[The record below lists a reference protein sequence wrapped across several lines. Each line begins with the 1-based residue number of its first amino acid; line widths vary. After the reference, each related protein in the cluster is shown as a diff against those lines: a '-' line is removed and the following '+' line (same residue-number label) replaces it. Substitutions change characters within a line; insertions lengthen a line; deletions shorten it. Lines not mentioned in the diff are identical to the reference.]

1 LDCNKS
7 LCFARSASIF
17 AFCWRDAACGGEWT
31 DMACC
36 CGASVKVVL
45 FWWVRA
51 AGSTSALETELD
63 DDELLLPQPFI
74 LFWTAL
80 EAAVDRAA
88 RLGVAAGAQLDEDD
102 RRRAGE
108 RERRELERRSAATL
122 A

>member
-1 LDCNKS
+1 
-7 LCFARSASIF
+7 
-17 AFCWRDAACGGEWT
+17 
-31 DMACC
+31 MACC

-45 FWWVRA
+45 FLWVRA
-51 AGSTSALETELD
+51 AGSTSALETELDD